1 MGLLPCYLIYQKKGG
16 CQVKENRIKSSYN
29 SGGVA
34 FIFLFPFMLLYGVF
48 TIYPLISGFIMSLHS
63 GRFGM
68 EQKFVGFEN
77 YLHMFKDPYFYQ
89 ALKNTLIFVAIS
101 TPLIVVLGLAFGLLS
116 NSKIRGA
123 TFIKIATFLPYV
135 LSISVIT
142 SIWVYI
148 FKPHLGLI
156 NNVLMNLGIIK
167 QQILWFDKTPLAFTT
182 IIVATLWW
190 TVGFNTILFLAGLQE
205 IPSTLY
211 EASSIDGAGK
221 IKQFFYI
228 TLPSLK
234 GVITMI
240 TLLQIISSFKIFGQP
255 WLMTGG
261 GPGTTTRPIVQYI
274 YEIGFS
280 NWDVG
285 YASSMSY
292 MLLLIMVLVAIT
304 YNYFFV
310 NQKEHDNE
318 R

>member
-1 MGLLPCYLIYQKKGG
+1 MRRNK
-16 CQVKENRIKSSYN
+16 IKSSYN
-29 SGGVA
+29 SGKIA
-34 FIFLFPFMLLYGVF
+34 FVFLFPFMLFYGAF
-48 TIYPLISGFIMSLHS
+48 TIYPLLSGFIMSLHS
-63 GRFGM
+63 GRFGL
-68 EQKFVGFEN
+68 EQNFVGFNN
-77 YLHMFKDPYFYQ
+77 YLHMFNDPYFYES
-89 ALKNTLIFVAIS
+89 LKNTLIFVVIS
-101 TPLIVVLGLAFGLLS
+101 TPLTVVLGLIFGLIS
-116 NSKIRGA
+116 NSKIKGA

-148 FKPHLGLI
+148 FKPHIGLI
-156 NNVLMNLGIIK
+156 NNVLINLGIINK
-167 QQILWFDKTPLAFTT
+167 QIIWFDKTPLALTT

-190 TVGFNTILFLAGLQE
+190 TVGFNTILFLSGLQE
-205 IPSTLY
+205 IPKSLY

-221 IKQFFYI
+221 IKQFIYI

-274 YEIGFS
+274 YEVGFR

-292 MLLLIMVLVAIT
+292 MLLLIMILVAII

-310 NQKEHDNE
+310 YKKEHDNE
-318 R
+318 K